1 MDRGTYLPLPVSV
14 KKVSKEPALSEAFE
28 SGSKRPS
35 ALSPCSRR
43 YLESFV
49 DQRPANEKGG
59 EGPDGHTVPKHCSQ
73 VGYRP
78 GRCEDGTPARD
89 YMSAI
94 APRRSYLRDV
104 KMVWRA
110 LGVAK
115 GQVGQLKGCAAN
127 I

>member
-49 DQRPANEKGG
+49 AQRPASEKAVKNRMDIQF
-59 EGPDGHTVPKHCSQ
+59 PSTVSKL
-73 VGYRP
+73 
-78 GRCEDGTPARD
+78 GTG
-89 YMSAI
+89 
-94 APRRSYLRDV
+94 LTDV
-104 KMVWRA
+104 KMAHLREIICQPFTL
-110 LGVAK
+110 LGTFFEM
-115 GQVGQLKGCAAN
+115 
-127 I
+127 